1 MEMTK
6 GSVCWN
12 GTRITFVKSSSIPEG
27 VMDVI
32 QDNRVWVTLE
42 STTHG
47 KVADFSHLTVREHI
61 DQAAFPSTRLPK
73 NDDIPGRNPL
83 YLPEEGLPQTSH
95 PFLAVTSWV
104 KGV

>member
-6 GSVCWN
+6 GSVCRN
-12 GTRITFVKSSSIPEG
+12 GTRITFVKSSSVPEG
-27 VMDVI
+27 IMDVI

-47 KVADFSHLTVREHI
+47 KVADFSHLTVGEHI
-61 DQAAFPSTRLPK
+61 DQAAFPSTCLPK
-73 NDDIPGRNPL
+73 NDDIPGRNPP
-83 YLPEEGLPQTSH
+83 YLLEEGLSQTLH
-95 PFLAVTSWV
+95 PFLEIASWF